1 MKNNFFM
8 LLVVIMAA
16 TSAYQVAISTNNDQL
31 YLGLYLFVMSAG
43 IFFLNLF
50 YPLFKENK

>member
-1 MKNNFFM
+1 M